1 MQDILTTQRQKKGQR
16 RVSKSYTP
24 GGNPSEP
31 TLPRHVRPE
40 ESPSSPT
47 PGPRAASTP
56 ATEPSLQRNKRGAF
70 FSAPTYP
77 SPLQHQI
84 LRRERQVV
92 KIKAKYYN
100 LNLNLEE
107 VKKFISKVERMAQ
120 IEGSREEDLLMEMSF
135 WTSDSKISDDVEA
148 IPGYEEG
155 SWNQLK
161 KDLIHKWGRVDRE
174 RRYKKESLINVLNDT
189 QDAGGISTLS
199 QYKGFIGEYET
210 IITYLL
216 RYKYMPQD
224 NMFHEDFFGFL
235 YAEIEGAIINHTT
248 NEDLEEVH

>member
-56 ATEPSLQRNKRGAF
+56 ETEPSLKTNKRRAF
-70 FSAPTYP
+70 FSTPTYP

-84 LRRERQVV
+84 LRQERHVV

-100 LNLNLEE
+100 LNFNLEE
-107 VKKFISKVERMAQ
+107 VKKFIRKVERIAQ
-120 IEGSREEDLLMEMSF
+120 IEGPREEDLEMEMSF
-135 WTSDSKISDDVEA
+135 WTTDSKISDDIRA
-148 IPGYEEG
+148 IPGYDEG
-155 SWNQLK
+155 SWNQIK
-161 KDLIHKWGRVDRE
+161 KDLITKWGRVDPE
-174 RRYKKESLINVLNDT
+174 RRYKKESLITVLNDT

-199 QYKGFIGEYET
+199 QYKGLIGEYGT
-210 IITYLL
+210 VITYLL
-216 RYKYMPQD
+216 RYKYIPKD
-224 NMFHEDFFGFL
+224 NMFHED
-235 YAEIEGAIINHTT
+235 
-248 NEDLEEVH
+248 